1 MPGQLSLMS
10 ESPTAFIIRRKISQH
25 ITLIRDHIYL
35 LKYWLYGRLPFI
47 EYYL

>member
-25 ITLIRDHIYL
+25 ITLIRDHVYL
-35 LKYWLYGRLPFI
+35 FTYWLQGQLPFS
-47 EYYL
+47 